1 MRRGWI
7 ASRSSPCAKN
17 GWPESVYVETS
28 AGRAPNRVV
37 MAASI
42 TLVVVVWA
50 VNFIA
55 AKIGLR
61 YLPPLTMASFRVTL
75 AGLSMV
81 PAYLVCSRWPAFA
94 DAQRPSSQ
102 GITLR
107 DLWTFSYL
115 GFFGV
120 VVNQMC
126 FTMGL
131 RYTSVSDAAVIV
143 GMGPIY
149 TLILAVLFR
158 LERATWH
165 KVVGMTIALVGVAV
179 LASENGISAR
189 SPSLLGDAITMTG
202 SIGFA
207 TYAVLGKRVA
217 GRYDALTMVAFN
229 HFAGAIIILP
239 VALRQA
245 RELGPFSRWRAI
257 PWPAWA
263 AVLFMAVCSS
273 ALAYLLYFWLL
284 RYLEA
289 SQLSAFTYLL
299 PVLAVIL
306 GILLLGE
313 RGSLMQIIGGVL
325 ALGGVYWVES
335 GRESPINN

>member
-1 MRRGWI
+1 
-7 ASRSSPCAKN
+7 
-17 GWPESVYVETS
+17 
-28 AGRAPNRVV
+28 

-75 AGLSMV
+75 AGVSMV
-81 PAYLVCSRWPAFA
+81 PAYLICSRWPAFA
-94 DAQRPSSQ
+94 DARRSSSQ

-131 RYTSVSDAAVIV
+131 RYTSVSHAAVIV

-165 KVVGMTIALVGVAV
+165 KVVGMTIALLGVAV

-313 RGSLMQIIGGVL
+313 RGSLTQIIGGIL

>member
-1 MRRGWI
+1 
-7 ASRSSPCAKN
+7 
-17 GWPESVYVETS
+17 
-28 AGRAPNRVV
+28 

-42 TLVVVVWA
+42 GLVVVVWA
-50 VNFIA
+50 LNFIA

-61 YLPPLTMASFRVTL
+61 YLPAVTMASFRVVI
-75 AGLSMV
+75 AGLCMV
-81 PAYLVCSRWPAFA
+81 PAYFICSRLPAFA
-94 DAQRPSSQ
+94 DAQRARER
-102 GITLR
+102 GFTRR
-107 DLWTFSYL
+107 DLWAFSYL

-131 RYTSVSDAAVIV
+131 RYTSVGHAAVIV

-149 TLILAVLFR
+149 TLVLAVLFR

-165 KVVGMTIALVGVAV
+165 KVVGMGIAFAGVAV
-179 LASENGISAR
+179 LASENGISPR

-217 GRYDALTMVAFN
+217 GRYDALTMTAFN
-229 HFAGAIIILP
+229 HFAGAIIVLP
-239 VALRQA
+239 MALHQA
-245 RELGPFSRWRAI
+245 GALGPMARWRAV
-257 PWPAWA
+257 PWQGWTA
-263 AVLFMAVCSS
+263 LLYMGLCSS
-273 ALAYLLYFWLL
+273 ALAYIFYFWLL

-289 SQLSAFTYLL
+289 SQLAAFTYLL

-306 GILLLGE
+306 GIALLGE
-313 RGSLMQIIGGVL
+313 RGSVLQIVGGTL
-325 ALGGVYWVES
+325 ALAGVYWVES
-335 GRESPINN
+335 GRESSINN

>member
-1 MRRGWI
+1 
-7 ASRSSPCAKN
+7 
-17 GWPESVYVETS
+17 VYVETS
-28 AGRAPNRVV
+28 GGRAPNRVV

-42 TLVVVVWA
+42 GLVVVVWA
-50 VNFIA
+50 INFIA

-61 YLPPLTMASFRVTL
+61 YLPPLTMASLRVAI

-81 PAYLVCSRWPAFA
+81 PAYFLCSRLPAFA
-94 DAQRPSSQ
+94 DARRAREQ
-102 GITLR
+102 GFTGR
-107 DLWTFSYL
+107 DLWTFFYL

-131 RYTSVSDAAVIV
+131 RYTSVSHAAVIV

-149 TLILAVLFR
+149 TLALAVLVR
-158 LERATWH
+158 LERASWQ
-165 KVVGMTIALVGVAV
+165 KVIGMAIAFAGVAV
-179 LASENGISAR
+179 LASENGTSPR

-217 GRYDALTMVAFN
+217 GRYDALTMTAFN
-229 HFAGAIIILP
+229 HFAGAIIVLP
-239 VALRQA
+239 VALHEA
-245 RELGPFSRWRAI
+245 RALAAFSRWRAI
-257 PWPAWA
+257 PWQGWTA
-263 AVLFMAVCSS
+263 LLYMAVCSS
-273 ALAYLLYFWLL
+273 ALAYIFYYWLL

-306 GILLLGE
+306 GIVLLGE
-313 RGSLMQIIGGVL
+313 RGSPMQILGGAL

-335 GRESPINN
+335 GREP